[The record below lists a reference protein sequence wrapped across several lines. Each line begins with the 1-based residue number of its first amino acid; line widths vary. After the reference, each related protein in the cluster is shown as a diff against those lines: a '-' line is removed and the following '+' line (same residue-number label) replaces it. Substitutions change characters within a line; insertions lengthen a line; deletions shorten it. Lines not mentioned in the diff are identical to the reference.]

1 MKRIEFNLNLVLT
14 IVLFSGIIFWNFKLK
29 KAIKEV
35 KNTALKADNVLDGRI
50 DKVIKDFELYKKLRF
65 ENMTKKVDK

>member
-1 MKRIEFNLNLVLT
+1 MKNIEFNLNLVLT